1 MNTREAIGASVSLSP
16 IPARR
21 IDAAEKA
28 RQLVTERPA
37 VTPPPA
43 PVAPPVATPKLA
55 AAPTNTSVKSGE
67 GTRAKKQ
74 TKPLARLSKLTT
86 RVYPEQLEW
95 LKLEVSRYREQNP
108 RAPRIT
114 VEELTRVA
122 LEHLRETGNLET
134 LIAKYRG

>member
-28 RQLVTERPA
+28 RQLVSDRPA

-43 PVAPPVATPKLA
+43 PVAPAPKLVTPA
-55 AAPTNTSVKSGE
+55 AKTGE
-67 GTRAKKQ
+67 GTRPKKQ
-74 TKPLARLSKLTT
+74 PKPLARLSKLTT

-95 LKLEVSRYREQNP
+95 LKLEISRYREQNP

-122 LEHLRETGNLET
+122 LEHLRETGNVEN

>member
-28 RQLVTERPA
+28 RQLVTERPT

-43 PVAPPVATPKLA
+43 PISTPTATPKLVAPA
-55 AAPTNTSVKSGE
+55 AKTGE
-67 GTRAKKQ
+67 GTRPKKQ
-74 TKPLARLSKLTT
+74 PKPLARLSKLTT

-114 VEELTRVA
+114 VEELTRIA